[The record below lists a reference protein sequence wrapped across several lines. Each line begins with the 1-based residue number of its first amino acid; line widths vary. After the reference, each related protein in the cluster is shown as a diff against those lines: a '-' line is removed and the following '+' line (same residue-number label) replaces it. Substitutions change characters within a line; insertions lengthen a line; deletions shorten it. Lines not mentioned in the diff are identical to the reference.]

1 MLNSFSRAR
10 HSSKQN
16 NKQSGFTL
24 IELLIALL
32 IAALS
37 VLGLAYTQNKSLQYA
52 RSSSQYT
59 LASIEASNT
68 VEQIWNSLCEL
79 KDGSKSLG
87 DLTLADG
94 FTRTFDPT
102 TFDITDTLKISI
114 DWGDQRLTDVED
126 EVSVQAVFPDICP

>member
-1 MLNSFSRAR
+1 MKTQRSPNQL
-10 HSSKQN
+10 K
-16 NKQSGFTL
+16 GFTL
-24 IELLIALL
+24 IELLIAVL
-32 IAALS
+32 IASLS

-79 KDGSKSLG
+79 KDGTESLD

-94 FTRTFDPT
+94 FTRSFDPN
-102 TFDITDTLKISI
+102 TFDITSTLAITI
-114 DWGDQRLTDVED
+114 DWGDQRLADVED
-126 EVSVQAVFPDICP
+126 EITVQAVFPDICP

>member
-1 MLNSFSRAR
+1 MLNSFSRAS
-10 HSSKQN
+10 HNSKQK

-79 KDGSKSLG
+79 KDGSKTLDG
-87 DLTLADG
+87 LELADG
-94 FTRTFDPT
+94 FTRTFVPT
-102 TFDITDTLKISI
+102 SFDINDKLEITI

-126 EVSVQAVFPDICP
+126 EVTVQAVFPDICP

>member
-1 MLNSFSRAR
+1 MKTQRSPNQL
-10 HSSKQN
+10 K
-16 NKQSGFTL
+16 GFTL
-24 IELLIALL
+24 IELLITVL
-32 IAALS
+32 IASLS

-79 KDGSKSLG
+79 KDGTESLD

-94 FTRTFDPT
+94 FTRSFDPN
-102 TFDITDTLKISI
+102 TFDITSTLAITI
-114 DWGDQRLTDVED
+114 DWGDQRLADVED
-126 EVSVQAVFPDICP
+126 EITVQAVFPDICP

>member
-1 MLNSFSRAR
+1 MQDSFSRVT
-10 HSSKQN
+10 HNGKQKS
-16 NKQSGFTL
+16 KQSGFTL
-24 IELLIALL
+24 IELLIAIL

-59 LASIEASNT
+59 RASIEASNT

-79 KDGSKSLG
+79 KDGSEALD

-102 TFDITDTLKISI
+102 TFDITNTLKITI